1 MCMKKYF
8 LKAKEY
14 RQYLVHGIFIL
25 SLITLLVLG
34 GSYLRSFFMKQA
46 EQERSCQ
53 LEEMS
58 SQLRVNLHY
67 NLETHWNLVASIK
80 DYVNAQS
87 FSSKEQAQ
95 QGIKE
100 AEGIFHTE
108 LYGCRIMLLDAM
120 GRGYTTDGEVG
131 IWDDLKYLADGA
143 VKHTFVTDTSNVK
156 GTYLAFS
163 HKLQS
168 TSDSERGL
176 RFTHMVLL
184 KEISTIRKYYTTESY
199 GGHAAT
205 YIINRNGTLA
215 YYDANNEDI
224 LGVRN
229 VFKALREGTYVGSKD
244 FATMRQQLNNY
255 GIATASVLL
264 KDNEYYYCLAK
275 MAEYDMTIMLLIP
288 AEYVAVSTMT
298 MLQSALR
305 IQVVFTVLLLGLVLL
320 ALISIVRAERSS
332 KMIKIEKETNQ
343 KLNKLRVAAED
354 ALKVAE
360 SASKAKSTFLSNMS
374 HDIRT
379 PMNAII
385 GFATL
390 ALDDIRD
397 GKKVED
403 YLSKILSSSKHL
415 LGLINDILD
424 MSRIESGKV
433 VLEEQETDL
442 VTTLQELQSIM
453 EGQAKERKLKLHVD
467 YSNLRDRHVYCD
479 KTRLNQ
485 VMFNLLANAV
495 KFTSEGG
502 SIWLTMSQLEPTC
515 EVEDRAIYEI
525 RVKDTGIGMDKAFI
539 KHIFE
544 PFERERTSTVSKIQG
559 TGLGM
564 AITKNIVD
572 MMGGTIEVESQK
584 GVGTEFIIRLELRL
598 QAETGAANEEGAK
611 QHSHVKGVAEF
622 AGKRLLLAEDNEL
635 NREIACMLLSKY
647 GFVID
652 TAENGQEAV
661 DLVAASAPDYYDLVL
676 MDIQMP
682 VMDGHEATRR
692 IRSLEDK
699 ELAKVPV
706 VAMTANAF
714 DEDRKAAKECGM
726 NGFISKPINMQEV
739 VQALRMCLQDH
750 K

>member
-1 MCMKKYF
+1 MKKYF
-8 LKAKEY
+8 LKAKED

-34 GSYLRSFFMKQA
+34 GFYLRSFFMKQA

-58 SQLRVNLHY
+58 NQLRVNLHY

-80 DYVNAQS
+80 DYVNVQS

-168 TSDSERGL
+168 RSDSKRGL

-205 YIINRNGTLA
+205 YIINGNGTLA
-215 YYDANNEDI
+215 YYDADNEDI

-244 FATMRQQLNNY
+244 FATMLQQLNNY

-275 MAEYDMTIMLLIP
+275 MAEYDMTIMLLVP

-397 GKKVED
+397 GKKVQD

-525 RVKDTGIGMDKAFI
+525 RVKDTGIGMDKEFI

-598 QAETGAANEEGAK
+598 QAEAGAANEDGTK
-611 QHSHVKGVAEF
+611 QHGHAEGVAEF

-692 IRSLEDK
+692 IRNLEDK

-739 VQALRMCLQDH
+739 VQALRMCLQDR

>member
-1 MCMKKYF
+1 MKKYF

-34 GSYLRSFFMKQA
+34 GFYLRSFFMKQA
-46 EQERSCQ
+46 EQERSSQ

-87 FSSKEQAQ
+87 FSSEEQAQ

-205 YIINRNGTLA
+205 YIINGNGTLA
-215 YYDANNEDI
+215 YYDADNEDI

-229 VFKALREGTYVGSKD
+229 VFKALREGTYTGSKD

-275 MAEYDMTIMLLIP
+275 MAEYDMTIMLLVP

-525 RVKDTGIGMDKAFI
+525 RVKDTGIGMDKEFI

-598 QAETGAANEEGAK
+598 QAEARVANEEGAK
-611 QHSHVKGVAEF
+611 QHSHAEGVAEF

-661 DLVAASAPDYYDLVL
+661 DLVAASAPGYYDLVL

-692 IRSLEDK
+692 IRNLEDK

>member
-1 MCMKKYF
+1 MKKYF

-34 GSYLRSFFMKQA
+34 GFYLRSFFMKQA
-46 EQERSCQ
+46 EQERSSQ

-80 DYVNAQS
+80 DYVNVQS

-131 IWDDLKYLADGA
+131 IWNDLKYLADGA

-168 TSDSERGL
+168 TVASERGL

-205 YIINRNGTLA
+205 YIINGHGTLA
-215 YYDANNEDI
+215 YYDADNEDI

-229 VFKALREGTYVGSKD
+229 VFKALREGTYAGSKD

-275 MAEYDMTIMLLIP
+275 MAEYDMTIMLLVP

-397 GKKVED
+397 GNKVQD

-495 KFTSEGG
+495 KFNSEGG

-525 RVKDTGIGMDKAFI
+525 RVKDTGIGIGKEFI

-598 QAETGAANEEGAK
+598 QAEARVANEDGTK
-611 QHSHVKGVAEF
+611 QHGHAEGVAEF

-661 DLVAASAPDYYDLVL
+661 DLVAASAPDHYDLVL

-682 VMDGHEATRR
+682 VMDGHEATRK
-692 IRSLEDK
+692 IRSLENK
-699 ELAKVPV
+699 VLAKVPV

>member
-1 MCMKKYF
+1 MKKYF

-34 GSYLRSFFMKQA
+34 GFYLRSFFMKQA
-46 EQERSCQ
+46 EQERSSQ

-80 DYVNAQS
+80 DYVNVQS

-168 TSDSERGL
+168 RSDSKRGL

-215 YYDANNEDI
+215 YYDADNEDI

-244 FATMRQQLNNY
+244 FATMREQLNNY

-275 MAEYDMTIMLLIP
+275 MAEYDMTIMLLVP

-467 YSNLRDRHVYCD
+467 YSNLRDRHVFCD

-502 SIWLTMSQLEPTC
+502 SIWLTMSQLEPTY

-525 RVKDTGIGMDKAFI
+525 RVKDTGIGIDKAFI

-598 QAETGAANEEGAK
+598 QAEARVANEDGAK
-611 QHSHVKGVAEF
+611 QHGHAEGVAEF

-661 DLVAASAPDYYDLVL
+661 DLVAASAPGYYDLVL

-739 VQALRMCLQDH
+739 VQALRMCLQDR

>member
-1 MCMKKYF
+1 MKKYF

-34 GSYLRSFFMKQA
+34 GFYLRSFFMKQA
-46 EQERSCQ
+46 EQERSSQ

-168 TSDSERGL
+168 TSDSKRGL

-215 YYDANNEDI
+215 YYDADNEDI

-275 MAEYDMTIMLLIP
+275 MAEYDMTIMLLVP

-502 SIWLTMSQLEPTC
+502 SIWLTMSQLEPTY

-525 RVKDTGIGMDKAFI
+525 RVKDTGIGMDKEFI

-598 QAETGAANEEGAK
+598 QAEAGAANEEGAK
-611 QHSHVKGVAEF
+611 QHSHAEGVAEF

-661 DLVAASAPDYYDLVL
+661 DLVAASAPGYYDLVL

-682 VMDGHEATRR
+682 VMDGHEATRK
-692 IRSLEDK
+692 IRSLENK
-699 ELAKVPV
+699 VLAKVPV

>member
-1 MCMKKYF
+1 MKKYF

-34 GSYLRSFFMKQA
+34 GFYLRSFFMKQA

-58 SQLRVNLHY
+58 NQLRVNLHY

-80 DYVNAQS
+80 DYVKAQS

-131 IWDDLKYLADGA
+131 IWNDLKYLADGA

-168 TSDSERGL
+168 TVASERGL

-215 YYDANNEDI
+215 YYDADNEDI

-229 VFKALREGTYVGSKD
+229 VFKALREGTYAGSKD

-275 MAEYDMTIMLLIP
+275 MAEYDMTIMLLVP

-502 SIWLTMSQLEPTC
+502 SIWLTMSQMEPTY

-525 RVKDTGIGMDKAFI
+525 RVKDTGIGIDKAFI

-598 QAETGAANEEGAK
+598 QAEAGAANEEGAK
-611 QHSHVKGVAEF
+611 QHSHAEGVAEF

-661 DLVAASAPDYYDLVL
+661 DLVAASAPGYYDLVL

-682 VMDGHEATRR
+682 VMDGHEATRK
-692 IRSLEDK
+692 IRSLENK
-699 ELAKVPV
+699 VLAKVPV

-726 NGFISKPINMQEV
+726 NGFISKPIHMQEV
-739 VQALRMCLQDH
+739 VQALRMCLQDR

>member
-1 MCMKKYF
+1 MKKYF

-34 GSYLRSFFMKQA
+34 GFYLRSFFMKQA
-46 EQERSCQ
+46 EQERSSQ

-168 TSDSERGL
+168 RSDSKRGL

-215 YYDANNEDI
+215 YYDADIEDI

-229 VFKALREGTYVGSKD
+229 VFKALREGTYSGSKD
-244 FATMRQQLNNY
+244 FATMREQLNNY

-525 RVKDTGIGMDKAFI
+525 RVKDTGIGMDKEFI

-598 QAETGAANEEGAK
+598 QAEARVANEDGTK
-611 QHSHVKGVAEF
+611 QHGHAEGVAEF

-692 IRSLEDK
+692 IRNLEDK

>member
-1 MCMKKYF
+1 MKKYF

-34 GSYLRSFFMKQA
+34 GFYLRSFFMKQA
-46 EQERSCQ
+46 EQERSSQ

-168 TSDSERGL
+168 RSDSKRGL

-215 YYDANNEDI
+215 YYDADIEDI

-229 VFKALREGTYVGSKD
+229 VFKALREGTYSGSKD

-598 QAETGAANEEGAK
+598 QAEAGAANEEGTK
-611 QHSHVKGVAEF
+611 QHGHAEGGTEF

-661 DLVAASAPDYYDLVL
+661 DLVASSAPDHYDLVL

-692 IRSLEDK
+692 IRSLENK
-699 ELAKVPV
+699 VLAKVPV

-739 VQALRMCLQDH
+739 VQALRMCLQDR

>member
-1 MCMKKYF
+1 MKKYF

-34 GSYLRSFFMKQA
+34 GFYLRSFFMKQA
-46 EQERSCQ
+46 EQERSSQ

-80 DYVNAQS
+80 DYVNVQS

-215 YYDANNEDI
+215 YYDAHNEDI

-229 VFKALREGTYVGSKD
+229 VFKALREGTYTGSKD

-275 MAEYDMTIMLLIP
+275 MAEYDMTIMLLVP

-598 QAETGAANEEGAK
+598 QAEARVANEDGTK
-611 QHSHVKGVAEF
+611 QHGHAEGVAEF

-692 IRSLEDK
+692 IRNLEDK

-739 VQALRMCLQDH
+739 VQALRMCLQDR

>member
-1 MCMKKYF
+1 MKKYF

-34 GSYLRSFFMKQA
+34 GFYLRSFFMKQA
-46 EQERSCQ
+46 EQERSSQ

-215 YYDANNEDI
+215 YYDADNEDI

-229 VFKALREGTYVGSKD
+229 VFKALREGTYAGSKD

-275 MAEYDMTIMLLIP
+275 MAEYDMTIMLLVP

-502 SIWLTMSQLEPTC
+502 SIWLTMSQLEPTY

-598 QAETGAANEEGAK
+598 QAEAGAANEEGAK
-611 QHSHVKGVAEF
+611 QHSHAEGVAEF

-692 IRSLEDK
+692 IRNLKDK

>member
-1 MCMKKYF
+1 MKKYF

-34 GSYLRSFFMKQA
+34 GFYLRSFFMKQA
-46 EQERSCQ
+46 EQERSSQ

-143 VKHTFVTDTSNVK
+143 VKHTFVTDTSNLK

-168 TSDSERGL
+168 RSDSKRGL

-205 YIINRNGTLA
+205 YIINGNGTLA
-215 YYDANNEDI
+215 YYDADIEDI

-229 VFKALREGTYVGSKD
+229 VFKALREGTYSGSKD

-275 MAEYDMTIMLLIP
+275 MAEYDMTIMLLVP

-397 GKKVED
+397 GKKVQD

-467 YSNLRDRHVYCD
+467 YSNLRDRYVFCD

-495 KFTSEGG
+495 KFNSEGG
-502 SIWLTMSQLEPTC
+502 SIWLTMSQLEPTY

-598 QAETGAANEEGAK
+598 QAEAGVANEDGTK
-611 QHSHVKGVAEF
+611 QHGHAEGVAEF

-692 IRSLEDK
+692 IRNLEDK

>member
-1 MCMKKYF
+1 MKKYF

-34 GSYLRSFFMKQA
+34 GFYLRSFFMKQA
-46 EQERSCQ
+46 EQERSSQ

-215 YYDANNEDI
+215 YYDADNEDI

-229 VFKALREGTYVGSKD
+229 VFKALREGTYTGSKD

-275 MAEYDMTIMLLIP
+275 MAEYDMTIMLLVP

-502 SIWLTMSQLEPTC
+502 SIWLTMSQLEPTY

-525 RVKDTGIGMDKAFI
+525 RVKDTGIGMDKEFI

-598 QAETGAANEEGAK
+598 QAEARVANEDGTK
-611 QHSHVKGVAEF
+611 QHGHAEGVAEF

-692 IRSLEDK
+692 IRNLKDK

>member
-1 MCMKKYF
+1 MKKYF

-34 GSYLRSFFMKQA
+34 GFYLRSFFMKQA

-168 TSDSERGL
+168 TAASERGL

-215 YYDANNEDI
+215 YYDADIEDI

-229 VFKALREGTYVGSKD
+229 VFKALREGTYSGSKD

-275 MAEYDMTIMLLIP
+275 MAEYDMTIMLLVP

-525 RVKDTGIGMDKAFI
+525 RVKDTGIGMDKEFI

-598 QAETGAANEEGAK
+598 QAEAGVANEDGTK
-611 QHSHVKGVAEF
+611 QHGHAEGVAEF

-682 VMDGHEATRR
+682 VMDGHEATRK
-692 IRSLEDK
+692 IRSLENK
-699 ELAKVPV
+699 VLAKVPV

>member
-1 MCMKKYF
+1 MKKYF

-34 GSYLRSFFMKQA
+34 GFYLRSFFMKQA
-46 EQERSCQ
+46 EQERSSQ

-168 TSDSERGL
+168 TVASERGL

-215 YYDANNEDI
+215 YYDADNEDI

-229 VFKALREGTYVGSKD
+229 VFKALREGTYAGSKD

-275 MAEYDMTIMLLIP
+275 MAEYDMTIMLLVP

-502 SIWLTMSQLEPTC
+502 SIWLTMSQLEPTY

-525 RVKDTGIGMDKAFI
+525 RVKDTGIGIDKEFI

-598 QAETGAANEEGAK
+598 QAEAGAANEEGAK
-611 QHSHVKGVAEF
+611 QHSHAEGVAEF

-635 NREIACMLLSKY
+635 NREIACMLLCKY

-661 DLVAASAPDYYDLVL
+661 DLVAASAPGYYDLVL

-682 VMDGHEATRR
+682 VMDGHEATRK
-692 IRSLEDK
+692 IRSLENK
-699 ELAKVPV
+699 VLAKVPV

-739 VQALRMCLQDH
+739 VQALKMCLQDH

>member
-1 MCMKKYF
+1 MKKYF

-34 GSYLRSFFMKQA
+34 GFYLRSFFMKQA
-46 EQERSCQ
+46 EQERSSQ

-80 DYVNAQS
+80 DYVNVQS

-131 IWDDLKYLADGA
+131 IWNDLKYLADGA

-168 TSDSERGL
+168 TVASERGL

-215 YYDANNEDI
+215 YYDADNEDI

-229 VFKALREGTYVGSKD
+229 VFKALREGTYAGSKD
-244 FATMRQQLNNY
+244 FVTMRQQLNNY

-264 KDNEYYYCLAK
+264 KDKEYYYCLAK
-275 MAEYDMTIMLLIP
+275 MAEYDMTIMLLVP

-397 GKKVED
+397 GKKVQD

-467 YSNLRDRHVYCD
+467 YSNLRDRHVFCD

-502 SIWLTMSQLEPTC
+502 SIWLTMSQLEPTYK
-515 EVEDRAIYEI
+515 VEDRAIYEI
-525 RVKDTGIGMDKAFI
+525 RVKDTGIGIVKEFI

-598 QAETGAANEEGAK
+598 QADAGAANEEGAK
-611 QHSHVKGVAEF
+611 QHSHAEGVAEF

-661 DLVAASAPDYYDLVL
+661 DLVAASAPGYYDLVL

-682 VMDGHEATRR
+682 VMDGHEATRK
-692 IRSLEDK
+692 IRSLENK
-699 ELAKVPV
+699 VLAKVPV

-739 VQALRMCLQDH
+739 VQALRMCLQEH

>member
-1 MCMKKYF
+1 MKKYF

-34 GSYLRSFFMKQA
+34 GFYLRSFFMKQA
-46 EQERSCQ
+46 EQERSSQ

-168 TSDSERGL
+168 RSDSKRGL

-215 YYDANNEDI
+215 YYDADNEDI

-275 MAEYDMTIMLLIP
+275 MAEYDMTIMLLVP

-467 YSNLRDRHVYCD
+467 YSNLRDRHVFCD

-502 SIWLTMSQLEPTC
+502 SIWLTMSQLEPTY

-525 RVKDTGIGMDKAFI
+525 RVKDTGIGIDKAFI

-598 QAETGAANEEGAK
+598 QAEARVANEEGAK
-611 QHSHVKGVAEF
+611 QHSHAEGVAEF

>member
-1 MCMKKYF
+1 MKKYF

-34 GSYLRSFFMKQA
+34 GFYLRSFFMKQA

-168 TSDSERGL
+168 TVASERGL

-215 YYDANNEDI
+215 YYDADNEDI

-229 VFKALREGTYVGSKD
+229 VFKALREGTYSGSKD

-502 SIWLTMSQLEPTC
+502 SIWLTMSQLEPTY

-525 RVKDTGIGMDKAFI
+525 RVKDTGIGIDKAFI

-598 QAETGAANEEGAK
+598 QAEAGAANEEGAK
-611 QHSHVKGVAEF
+611 QHSHAEGVAEF

-682 VMDGHEATRR
+682 VMDGHEATRK
-692 IRSLEDK
+692 IRSLENK
-699 ELAKVPV
+699 VLAKVPV

-726 NGFISKPINMQEV
+726 NGFISKPIHMQEV
-739 VQALRMCLQDH
+739 VQALRMCLQDR

>member
-1 MCMKKYF
+1 MKKYF

-34 GSYLRSFFMKQA
+34 GFYLRSFFMKQA
-46 EQERSCQ
+46 EQERSSQ

-215 YYDANNEDI
+215 YYDADNEDI

-229 VFKALREGTYVGSKD
+229 VFKALREGTYAGSKD

-275 MAEYDMTIMLLIP
+275 MAEYDMTIMLLVP

-467 YSNLRDRHVYCD
+467 YSNLRDRHVFCD

-502 SIWLTMSQLEPTC
+502 SIWLTMSQLEPTY

-525 RVKDTGIGMDKAFI
+525 RVKDTGIGIGKEFI

-598 QAETGAANEEGAK
+598 QAEARVANEEGAK
-611 QHSHVKGVAEF
+611 QHSHAEGVAEF

-661 DLVAASAPDYYDLVL
+661 DLVAASAPDHYDLVL

-692 IRSLEDK
+692 IRNLEDK

>member
-1 MCMKKYF
+1 MKKYF

-34 GSYLRSFFMKQA
+34 GFYLRSFFMKQA
-46 EQERSCQ
+46 EQERSSQ

-163 HKLQS
+163 HKLQI

-215 YYDANNEDI
+215 YYDADNEDI

-244 FATMRQQLNNY
+244 FATMREQLNNY

-502 SIWLTMSQLEPTC
+502 SIWLTMSQLEPTY

-525 RVKDTGIGMDKAFI
+525 RVKDTGIGIGKEFI

-611 QHSHVKGVAEF
+611 QHGHAEGVAEF

-692 IRSLEDK
+692 IRNLEDK

>member
-1 MCMKKYF
+1 MKKYF

-34 GSYLRSFFMKQA
+34 GFYLRSFFMKQA
-46 EQERSCQ
+46 EQERSSQ

-168 TSDSERGL
+168 RSDSKRGL

-215 YYDANNEDI
+215 YYDADIEDI

-244 FATMRQQLNNY
+244 FATMREQLNNY

-502 SIWLTMSQLEPTC
+502 SIWLTMSQLEPTY

-525 RVKDTGIGMDKAFI
+525 RVKDTGIGIGKEFI

-598 QAETGAANEEGAK
+598 QAEARVANEDGTK
-611 QHSHVKGVAEF
+611 QHGHAEGVAEF

-692 IRSLEDK
+692 IRNLEDK

>member
-1 MCMKKYF
+1 MKKYF

-34 GSYLRSFFMKQA
+34 GFYLRSFFMKQA
-46 EQERSCQ
+46 EQERSSQ

-168 TSDSERGL
+168 RSDSKRGL

-215 YYDANNEDI
+215 YYDADNEDI

-229 VFKALREGTYVGSKD
+229 VFKALREGTYAGSKD

-502 SIWLTMSQLEPTC
+502 SIWLTMSQLEPTY

-598 QAETGAANEEGAK
+598 QAEAGVANEDGTK
-611 QHSHVKGVAEF
+611 QHSHAEGVAEF

-692 IRSLEDK
+692 IRNLEDK

>member
-1 MCMKKYF
+1 MKKYF

-34 GSYLRSFFMKQA
+34 GFYLRSFFMKQA
-46 EQERSCQ
+46 EQERSSQ

-168 TSDSERGL
+168 RSDSKRGL

-215 YYDANNEDI
+215 YYDADIEDI

-229 VFKALREGTYVGSKD
+229 VFKALREGTYAGSKD

-467 YSNLRDRHVYCD
+467 YSNLRDRHVFCD

-502 SIWLTMSQLEPTC
+502 SIWLTMSQLEPTY

-611 QHSHVKGVAEF
+611 QHSHAEGVAEF

-692 IRSLEDK
+692 IRNLEDK

>member
-1 MCMKKYF
+1 MKKYF

-34 GSYLRSFFMKQA
+34 GFYLRSFFMKQA
-46 EQERSCQ
+46 EQERSSQ

-168 TSDSERGL
+168 RSDSKRGL

-215 YYDANNEDI
+215 YYDADNEDI

-229 VFKALREGTYVGSKD
+229 VFKALREGTYAGSKD

-275 MAEYDMTIMLLIP
+275 MAEYDMTIMLLVP

-495 KFTSEGG
+495 KFNSEGG
-502 SIWLTMSQLEPTC
+502 SIWLTMSQLEPTH

-598 QAETGAANEEGAK
+598 QAEAGAANEEGAK
-611 QHSHVKGVAEF
+611 QHGHAEGVAEF

-661 DLVAASAPDYYDLVL
+661 DLVAASAPDHYDLVL

-682 VMDGHEATRR
+682 VMDGHEATRK
-692 IRSLEDK
+692 IRSLENK
-699 ELAKVPV
+699 VLAKVPV

>member
-1 MCMKKYF
+1 MKKYF

-34 GSYLRSFFMKQA
+34 GFYLRSFFMKQA
-46 EQERSCQ
+46 EQERSSQ

-215 YYDANNEDI
+215 YYDADNEDI

-229 VFKALREGTYVGSKD
+229 VFKALREGTYAGSKD

-275 MAEYDMTIMLLIP
+275 MAEYDMTIMLLVP

-467 YSNLRDRHVYCD
+467 YSNLRDRHVFCD

-525 RVKDTGIGMDKAFI
+525 RVKDTGIGMDKEFI

-598 QAETGAANEEGAK
+598 QAEAGVANEDGTK
-611 QHSHVKGVAEF
+611 QHGHAEGVAEF

-692 IRSLEDK
+692 IRNLEDK
-699 ELAKVPV
+699 ELANVPV

>member
-1 MCMKKYF
+1 MKKYF

-34 GSYLRSFFMKQA
+34 GFYLRSFFMKQA
-46 EQERSCQ
+46 EQERSSQ

-215 YYDANNEDI
+215 YYDADIEDI

-229 VFKALREGTYVGSKD
+229 VFKALREGTYSGSKD

-397 GKKVED
+397 GKKVQD
-403 YLSKILSSSKHL
+403 YLNKILSSSKHL

-502 SIWLTMSQLEPTC
+502 SIWLTMSQLEPTY

-598 QAETGAANEEGAK
+598 QAEARVANEDGTK
-611 QHSHVKGVAEF
+611 QHGHAEGVAEF

-661 DLVAASAPDYYDLVL
+661 DLVAASAPDHYDLVL

-692 IRSLEDK
+692 IRNLEDK

>member
-1 MCMKKYF
+1 MKKYF

-34 GSYLRSFFMKQA
+34 GFYLRSFFMKQA
-46 EQERSCQ
+46 EQERSSQ

-80 DYVNAQS
+80 DYVNVQS

-205 YIINRNGTLA
+205 YIINGNGTLA
-215 YYDANNEDI
+215 YYDADNEDI

-244 FATMRQQLNNY
+244 FATMREQLNNY

-397 GKKVED
+397 GKKVQD

-598 QAETGAANEEGAK
+598 QAEAGVANEEGTK
-611 QHSHVKGVAEF
+611 QHGHAEGVAEF

-661 DLVAASAPDYYDLVL
+661 DLVAASAPDHYDLVL

-692 IRSLEDK
+692 IRNLKDK

>member
-1 MCMKKYF
+1 MKKYF

-34 GSYLRSFFMKQA
+34 GFYLRSFFMKQA
-46 EQERSCQ
+46 EQERSSQ

-87 FSSKEQAQ
+87 FSSEEQAQ

-215 YYDANNEDI
+215 YYDADNEDI

-229 VFKALREGTYVGSKD
+229 VFKALREGTYAGSKD

-275 MAEYDMTIMLLIP
+275 MAEYDMTIMLLVP

-502 SIWLTMSQLEPTC
+502 SIWLTMSQLEPTY

-525 RVKDTGIGMDKAFI
+525 RVKDTGIGIDKAFI

-598 QAETGAANEEGAK
+598 QAEAGAANEEGAK
-611 QHSHVKGVAEF
+611 QHSHAEGVAEF

-661 DLVAASAPDYYDLVL
+661 DLVAASAPGYYDLVL

-682 VMDGHEATRR
+682 VMDGHEATRK
-692 IRSLEDK
+692 IRSLENK
-699 ELAKVPV
+699 VLAKVPV

>member
-1 MCMKKYF
+1 MKKYF

-34 GSYLRSFFMKQA
+34 GFYLRSFFMKQA
-46 EQERSCQ
+46 EQERSSQ

-168 TSDSERGL
+168 RSDSKRGL

-215 YYDANNEDI
+215 YYDADNEDI

-229 VFKALREGTYVGSKD
+229 VFKALREGTYAGSKD

-275 MAEYDMTIMLLIP
+275 MAEYDMTIMLLVP

-502 SIWLTMSQLEPTC
+502 SIWLTMSQLEPTY

-525 RVKDTGIGMDKAFI
+525 RVKDTGIGIDKAFI

-598 QAETGAANEEGAK
+598 QAEARVANEDGTK
-611 QHSHVKGVAEF
+611 QHGHAEGVAEF

-682 VMDGHEATRR
+682 VMDGHEATRK
-692 IRSLEDK
+692 IRSLENK
-699 ELAKVPV
+699 VLAKVPV

-726 NGFISKPINMQEV
+726 NGFISKPINMQEL

>member
-1 MCMKKYF
+1 MKKYF

-34 GSYLRSFFMKQA
+34 GFYLRSFFMKQA

-58 SQLRVNLHY
+58 NQLRVNLHY

-205 YIINRNGTLA
+205 YIINGNGTLA
-215 YYDANNEDI
+215 YYDADNEDI

-229 VFKALREGTYVGSKD
+229 VFKALREGTYTGSKD

-275 MAEYDMTIMLLIP
+275 MAEYDMTIMLLVP

-525 RVKDTGIGMDKAFI
+525 RVKDTGIGIDKAFI

-598 QAETGAANEEGAK
+598 QAEAGAANEEGAK
-611 QHSHVKGVAEF
+611 QHSHAEGVAEF

-661 DLVAASAPDYYDLVL
+661 DLVAASAPGYYDLVL

-682 VMDGHEATRR
+682 VMDGHEATRK
-692 IRSLEDK
+692 IRSLENK
-699 ELAKVPV
+699 VLAKVPV

>member
-1 MCMKKYF
+1 MKKYF

-34 GSYLRSFFMKQA
+34 GFYLRSFFMKQA
-46 EQERSCQ
+46 EQERSSQ

-168 TSDSERGL
+168 TSDSKRGL

-205 YIINRNGTLA
+205 YIINGNGTLA
-215 YYDANNEDI
+215 YYDADNEDI

-229 VFKALREGTYVGSKD
+229 VFKALREGTYTGSKD

-275 MAEYDMTIMLLIP
+275 MAEYDMTIMLLVP

-397 GKKVED
+397 GKKVQD

-502 SIWLTMSQLEPTC
+502 SIWLTMSQLEPTY

-598 QAETGAANEEGAK
+598 QAEAGAANEEGAK
-611 QHSHVKGVAEF
+611 QHSHAEGVAEF

-682 VMDGHEATRR
+682 VMDGHEATRK
-692 IRSLEDK
+692 IRSLENK
-699 ELAKVPV
+699 VLAKVPV

>member
-1 MCMKKYF
+1 MKKYF

-34 GSYLRSFFMKQA
+34 GFYLRSFFMKQA
-46 EQERSCQ
+46 EQERSSQ

-80 DYVNAQS
+80 DYVNVQS

-215 YYDANNEDI
+215 YYDADNEDI

-229 VFKALREGTYVGSKD
+229 VFKALREGTYSGSKD

-275 MAEYDMTIMLLIP
+275 MAEYDMTIMLLVP

-502 SIWLTMSQLEPTC
+502 SIWLTMSQLEPTY

-525 RVKDTGIGMDKAFI
+525 RVKDTGIGIGKEFI

-598 QAETGAANEEGAK
+598 QAEAGVANEDGTK
-611 QHSHVKGVAEF
+611 QHGHAEGVAEF

-692 IRSLEDK
+692 IRNLEDK

>member
-1 MCMKKYF
+1 MKKYF

-34 GSYLRSFFMKQA
+34 GFYLRSFFMKQA
-46 EQERSCQ
+46 EQERSSQ

-168 TSDSERGL
+168 RSDSERGL

-215 YYDANNEDI
+215 YYDADIEDI

-244 FATMRQQLNNY
+244 FATMREQLNNY

-397 GKKVED
+397 GKKVQD

-467 YSNLRDRHVYCD
+467 YSNLRDRYVFCD

-495 KFTSEGG
+495 KFNSEGG

-598 QAETGAANEEGAK
+598 QAEARVANEDGTK
-611 QHSHVKGVAEF
+611 QHGHAEGVAEF

>member
-1 MCMKKYF
+1 MKKYF

-34 GSYLRSFFMKQA
+34 GFYLRSFFMKQA
-46 EQERSCQ
+46 EQERSSQ

-168 TSDSERGL
+168 RSDSKRGL

-205 YIINRNGTLA
+205 YIINGNGTLA
-215 YYDANNEDI
+215 YYDADNEDI

-244 FATMRQQLNNY
+244 FATMREQLNNY

-275 MAEYDMTIMLLIP
+275 MAEYDMTIMLLVP

-467 YSNLRDRHVYCD
+467 YSNLRDRHVFCD

-502 SIWLTMSQLEPTC
+502 SIWLTMSQLEPTYK
-515 EVEDRAIYEI
+515 VEDRAIYEI

-598 QAETGAANEEGAK
+598 QAEAGVANEDGTK
-611 QHSHVKGVAEF
+611 QHGHAEGVAEF

-692 IRSLEDK
+692 IRNLEDK

-726 NGFISKPINMQEV
+726 NGFISKPINMQEL
-739 VQALRMCLQDH
+739 VQALRICLQDH

>member
-1 MCMKKYF
+1 MKKYF

-34 GSYLRSFFMKQA
+34 GFYLRSFFMKQA
-46 EQERSCQ
+46 EQERSSQ

-80 DYVNAQS
+80 DYVNVQS

-168 TSDSERGL
+168 RSDSKRGL

-205 YIINRNGTLA
+205 YIINGNGTLA
-215 YYDANNEDI
+215 YYDADNEDI

-229 VFKALREGTYVGSKD
+229 VFKALREGTCTGSKD

-275 MAEYDMTIMLLIP
+275 MAEYDMTIMLLVP

-332 KMIKIEKETNQ
+332 KMIKSEKETNQ

-525 RVKDTGIGMDKAFI
+525 RVKDTGIGMDKEFI

-611 QHSHVKGVAEF
+611 QHSHAEGVAEF

-661 DLVAASAPDYYDLVL
+661 DLVAASAPDHYDLVL

-682 VMDGHEATRR
+682 VMDGHEATRK
-692 IRSLEDK
+692 IRSLENK
-699 ELAKVPV
+699 VLAKVPV

>member
-1 MCMKKYF
+1 MKKYF

-34 GSYLRSFFMKQA
+34 GFYLRSFFMKQA
-46 EQERSCQ
+46 EQERSSQ

-80 DYVNAQS
+80 DYVNVQS

-168 TSDSERGL
+168 RSDSKRGL

-215 YYDANNEDI
+215 YYDADNEDI

-244 FATMRQQLNNY
+244 FATMLQQLNNY

-275 MAEYDMTIMLLIP
+275 MAEYDMTIMLLVP

-502 SIWLTMSQLEPTC
+502 SIWLTMSQLEPTY

-598 QAETGAANEEGAK
+598 QAEAGVANEDGTK
-611 QHSHVKGVAEF
+611 QHGHAEGVAEF

-661 DLVAASAPDYYDLVL
+661 DLVAASAPDHYDLVL

-692 IRSLEDK
+692 IRNLEDK

>member
-1 MCMKKYF
+1 MKKYF

-34 GSYLRSFFMKQA
+34 GFYLRSFFMKQA
-46 EQERSCQ
+46 EQERSSQ

-80 DYVNAQS
+80 DYVNVQS

-168 TSDSERGL
+168 RSDSKRGL

-205 YIINRNGTLA
+205 YIINGNGTLA
-215 YYDANNEDI
+215 YYDADIEDI

-229 VFKALREGTYVGSKD
+229 VFKALREGTYSGSKD

-467 YSNLRDRHVYCD
+467 YSNLRDRHVFCD

-598 QAETGAANEEGAK
+598 QAEARVANEDGTK
-611 QHSHVKGVAEF
+611 QHGHAEGVAEF

-692 IRSLEDK
+692 IRNLKDK

>member
-1 MCMKKYF
+1 MKKYF

-34 GSYLRSFFMKQA
+34 GFYLRSFFMKQA
-46 EQERSCQ
+46 EQERSSQ

-168 TSDSERGL
+168 RSDSKRGL

-215 YYDANNEDI
+215 YYDADNEDI

-229 VFKALREGTYVGSKD
+229 VFKALREGTYTGSKD

-275 MAEYDMTIMLLIP
+275 MAEYDMTIMLLVP

-467 YSNLRDRHVYCD
+467 YSNLRDRHVFCD

-502 SIWLTMSQLEPTC
+502 SIWLTMSQLEPTY

-598 QAETGAANEEGAK
+598 QAEARVANEDGTK
-611 QHSHVKGVAEF
+611 QHGHAEGVAEF

-692 IRSLEDK
+692 IRNLKDK

>member
-1 MCMKKYF
+1 MKKYF

-34 GSYLRSFFMKQA
+34 GFYLRSFFMKQA

-58 SQLRVNLHY
+58 NQLRVNLHY

-215 YYDANNEDI
+215 YYDADNEDI

-229 VFKALREGTYVGSKD
+229 VFKALREGTYAGSKD

-275 MAEYDMTIMLLIP
+275 MAEYDMTIMLLVP

-467 YSNLRDRHVYCD
+467 YSNLRDRHVFCD

-502 SIWLTMSQLEPTC
+502 SIWLTMSQLEPTY

-572 MMGGTIEVESQK
+572 MMGGTIKVESQK

-598 QAETGAANEEGAK
+598 QAEAGAANEEGAK
-611 QHSHVKGVAEF
+611 QHSHAEGVAEF

-692 IRSLEDK
+692 IRNLEDK

-739 VQALRMCLQDH
+739 VQALRMCLQDR

>member
-1 MCMKKYF
+1 MKKYF

-34 GSYLRSFFMKQA
+34 GFYLRSFFMKQA
-46 EQERSCQ
+46 EQERSSQ

-143 VKHTFVTDTSNVK
+143 VKHTFVTDTSNLK

-168 TSDSERGL
+168 RSDSKRGL

-215 YYDANNEDI
+215 YYDADKEDI

-229 VFKALREGTYVGSKD
+229 VFKALREGTYSGSKD

-397 GKKVED
+397 GKKVQD

-467 YSNLRDRHVYCD
+467 YSNLRNRHVYCD

-525 RVKDTGIGMDKAFI
+525 RVKDTGIGMDKEFI

-598 QAETGAANEEGAK
+598 QAEAGAANEEGAK
-611 QHSHVKGVAEF
+611 QHSHAEGVAEF

-692 IRSLEDK
+692 IRNLEDK